1 VGTSGVGAKQPFV
14 GIDKGRGP
22 ARVVVRSYQCFASRP
37 SELWVVPNW
46 GRLAQKIISPT
57 TGSSARNPS
66 HDEQR
71 ALVSRGMRIGEYFRS
86 IWSRIRRCVS
96 RLKLMALALCSWS
109 SFSWIPKRFE
119 RGIPSRYKVTVGHD
133 RTRDLTGKKTGK
145 NLIAV
150 LEYQTTSMVC
160 GRSSASQAAYEGS
173 TDAVLGKHEGQK
185 PILSIHR
192 LSRGTGKPSP

>member
-1 VGTSGVGAKQPFV
+1 MARSTTHSNQRPDTLMQDRICQVDETLLQRTAGPYIRVNRVLVGTSGVGANQPFV

-133 RTRDLTGKKTGK
+133 RARDLTGKRQGK
-145 NLIAV
+145 I
-150 LEYQTTSMVC
+150 
-160 GRSSASQAAYEGS
+160 
-173 TDAVLGKHEGQK
+173 
-185 PILSIHR
+185 
-192 LSRGTGKPSP
+192 